1 MLINLWRVDI
11 VSHHYKENALFLKR
25 PSEMLREMNLRNI
38 HLGIGRDRLP
48 QKLRIGYQ
56 SFILTT
62 QMGSL

>member
-1 MLINLWRVDI
+1 MDI

-25 PSEMLREMNLRNI
+25 PSEMLCGMNLRNI
-38 HLGIGRDRLP
+38 PLGKGRDRQS